1 MTNEMTKQEQIEILR
16 RIGNTASM
24 KSNNDLNDLCNVII
38 EMEMEIETVKNERR
52 SCIDRLVNGNGD
64 WILIFTYNNFGD
76 NVLLLLPNHR
86 VGDDELP
93 ERQAIINLISDWNEW
108 SIIIDDFMKDRP
120 DQPFIIKGETLIEC
134 VDIMSKKLS
143 KLIIDDDFSKFTD
156 EDEMFSALLKLANRI
171 EIDLKSDGNLLWTV
185 MYHKWINFINTKE
198 DSSYE

>member
-1 MTNEMTKQEQIEILR
+1 MTKQEQIEILR

-143 KLIIDDDFSKFTD
+143 KVIIDDDFSKFTD

-171 EIDLKSDGNLLWTV
+171 EIDLESGGNLLWTV